1 MNADVLRGKFVV
13 LGVTGSIAVYKVV
26 ELARRLTQAGAT
38 VQVVMTPGATQ
49 FVQPLTFQ
57 ALTYRPVEVEMFGTF
72 DDRAAGHVAMGQ
84 QADVVVIAPATA
96 HTLARLA
103 GGFADDLIG
112 TTVLASHAPLIIAP
126 AMETH
131 MWANSATQENV
142 ETLRDRGATIVE
154 PESGEL
160 ASGLS
165 GQGRLA
171 SLEAIGAAIEDVLT
185 TSSALAGKRIVV
197 TAGPTLE
204 PIDPVRVISNRS
216 SGKMGYAI
224 AAAAQRA
231 GADVRL
237 ISGPVALRAP
247 AGVRVVRIE
256 TAADLHEAVLAA
268 LPGAH
273 AVVMAAAVA
282 DYRPAAPAY
291 QKLKKREQGDDVT
304 LTLVR
309 NPDVLQAIVAKR
321 EAGTLV
327 VGFKAETGDAVAE
340 ASRMLRE
347 KGLDLVV
354 ANDVTAKGSEFGS
367 DTDQVTFVSA
377 DGVEALPLLSKR
389 EVARRLVAKITE
401 RLAT

>member
-1 MNADVLRGKFVV
+1 MNARVLKGKFVV

-38 VQVVMTPGATQ
+38 VQVVMTPGATR

-84 QADVVVIAPATA
+84 QADVIVVAPATA
-96 HTLARLA
+96 HTIARLA
-103 GGFADDLIG
+103 HGFADDLIG
-112 TTVLASHAPLIIAP
+112 TTVLASHAPLVIAP

-131 MWANSATQENV
+131 MWANEATQANV
-142 ETLRDRGATIVE
+142 AALRDRGAVIVE

-160 ASGLS
+160 ASGVS

-171 SLEAIGAAIEDVLT
+171 TLEAIGDAIENALT
-185 TSSALAGKRIVV
+185 TSTALAGRRVIV

-204 PIDPVRVISNRS
+204 PIDPVRVVTNRS

-224 AAAAQRA
+224 ATAAQRA
-231 GADVRL
+231 GAEVL
-237 ISGPVALRAP
+237 LVAGPTALREP
-247 AGVRVVRIE
+247 AGVEVIRIE
-256 TAADLHEAVLAA
+256 TAADLRDAVLAA
-268 LPGAH
+268 LPGAD
-273 AVVMAAAVA
+273 ALIMAAAVA
-282 DYRPAAPAY
+282 DYRPATPSSH
-291 QKLKKREQGDDVT
+291 KLKKRDQGDEPSIPMT
-304 LTLVR
+304 K
-309 NPDVLQAIVAKR
+309 NPDVLEAVVAER
-321 EAGTLV
+321 DPRMLV
-327 VGFKAETGDAVAE
+327 VGFKAETGDAVPE
-340 ASRMLRE
+340 ASRMLRD

-354 ANDVTAKGSEFGS
+354 ANDVTAKGSEFGG

-389 EVARRLVAKITE
+389 EVARRLVAKIAE
-401 RLAT
+401 RLAG